1 MKKTTIIIML
11 FASAL
16 MVLPGEVTAKRI
28 VWRAGREAAEQIG
41 RRGSTRTLARLAAE
55 SPEAVARLTA
65 RYGDNGVR
73 VVTQHG
79 RPAMRALLEASD
91 DAGPAVLRMIQ
102 RHGDDAVRV
111 AQSPAGRRI
120 LATES
125 DTMMRAM
132 VKTRDLSYPVLR
144 QHGTRGARAIDALSP
159 AQSRQLIRLHREGRF
174 TASQFDELCSVI
186 ARYGDAA
193 MRFIW
198 NHKGALTV
206 SAVLVAFLKD
216 PKPFIGGAQD
226 IAGLATEQAGG
237 LAQTGLSIFM
247 EQINW
252 NFFVGVLVVFLG
264 VRQAWRKW
272 REQRRKPIDEPPAE
286 EAATEE
292 LCI

>member
-1 MKKTTIIIML
+1 MKKTMIILML
-11 FASAL
+11 FSSAL
-16 MVLPGEVTAKRI
+16 VVLPGEAVAKRI
-28 VWRAGREAAEQIG
+28 FLRAGREAAEQVG
-41 RRGSTRTLARLAAE
+41 RRASTRTLTRLTAE

-65 RYGDNGVR
+65 RYGDNGLR
-73 VVTQHG
+73 VVSQHG

-91 DAGPAVLRMIQ
+91 DAGPVVLRMIQ
-102 RHGDDAVRV
+102 RHGDDAVRM

-132 VKTRDLSYPVLR
+132 FKTRDLGYPVLR

-174 TASQFDELCSVI
+174 TAAQFDELCSVI

-198 NHKGALTV
+198 KHKGALTV
-206 SAVLVAFLKD
+206 GTVLTAFLKD
-216 PKPFIGGAQD
+216 PEPFIGGAKD
-226 IAGLATEQAGG
+226 VAGLATEQTGE
-237 LAQTGLSIFM
+237 LAQTVASSFM

-252 NFFVGVLVVFLG
+252 NLWVGVLVIFLG
-264 VRQAWRKW
+264 VRRAWRKW
-272 REQRRKPIDEPPAE
+272 REKRREQVDEAPSAQPVAE
-286 EAATEE
+286 EYS
-292 LCI
+292 I